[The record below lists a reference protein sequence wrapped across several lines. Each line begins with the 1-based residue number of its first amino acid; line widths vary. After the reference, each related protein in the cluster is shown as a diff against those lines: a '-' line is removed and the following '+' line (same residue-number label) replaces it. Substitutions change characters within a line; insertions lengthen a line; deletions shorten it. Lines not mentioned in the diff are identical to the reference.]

1 VINGEI
7 PSFYHCIIEVCADH
21 IMNSSQKTPLPF
33 HYAWI
38 IVITGTIVIMGC
50 LGFGRFA
57 LGMLLPSMASSLKLS
72 YAQIGYISTGNFIG
86 YLAAVLLCAPI
97 AKKIGSRQ
105 LIVIA
110 LAIIAISMALISQA
124 HSFVTV
130 LLLYL
135 ITGIGSGAANVPM
148 MGLITAWFDRSI
160 RGRAAGFVVIG
171 SGFAI
176 IISGKLIPFVNG
188 HVGPEG
194 WRTNWMILAGAVA
207 SIAVLAFLI
216 LRNRPQEKD
225 LGLLG
230 GVDRIASSMPL
241 TSVAGRASIY
251 RNKTLYLLGGVYF
264 LFGYTYVIYAT
275 FIVTTLV
282 KERGFSE
289 SVAGSF
295 WAWVG
300 FLSLFSGPVFGTLSD
315 HIGRKA
321 GLMLVF
327 LLQMLAYLMVAASL
341 PPLFLYLSIG
351 FYGIVAWSIPS
362 IMVAA
367 VSEYVG
373 PEKALSAF
381 GFITF
386 IFGLG
391 QITGP
396 SIAGVLAEKTGSF
409 SSSFF
414 MAAALAAAAII
425 LTGYLRRPQSTIC

>member
-1 VINGEI
+1 MSEHKTSH
-7 PSFYHCIIEVCADH
+7 PS
-21 IMNSSQKTPLPF
+21 F

-38 IVITGTIVIMGC
+38 IVVTGTIVIMAC

-57 LGMLLPSMASSLKLS
+57 LGMLLPSMASSLNLS
-72 YAQIGYISTGNFIG
+72 YTQIGYISTGNFIG

-110 LAIIAISMALISQA
+110 LAIIAASMALISRAQ
-124 HSFVTV
+124 SFFTV

-148 MGLITAWFDRSI
+148 MGLITAWFDRAI

-176 IISGKLIPFVNG
+176 IISGKLIPFVNSRI
-188 HVGPEG
+188 GPDG
-194 WRTNWMILAGAVA
+194 WRTNWMILAVAVA
-207 SIAVLAFLI
+207 SIAVFAFLV
-216 LRNRPQEKD
+216 LRNRPEEMD
-225 LGLLG
+225 LGPLG
-230 GVDRIASSMPL
+230 SEDRIAPSGPRGAAVSKEN
-241 TSVAGRASIY
+241 IY
-251 RNKTLYLLGGVYF
+251 RNKTLYLLGCIYF

-289 SVAGSF
+289 AVAGNF

-327 LLQMLAYLMVAASL
+327 LLQMLAYLMVASNL

-351 FYGIVAWSIPS
+351 FYGTVAWSIPS

-373 PEKALSAF
+373 PEKALAAF

-396 SIAGVLAEKTGSF
+396 SIAGILAERTGSF

-414 MAAALAAAAII
+414 MTAALSAMAIL
-425 LTGYLRRPQSTIC
+425 LTAFLRKPDPAGNR

>member
-1 VINGEI
+1 MNESK
-7 PSFYHCIIEVCADH
+7 PSTF
-21 IMNSSQKTPLPF
+21 PF

-38 IVITGTIVIMGC
+38 IVVTGTIVIMAC

-97 AKKIGSRQ
+97 ARKIGSRQ

-110 LAIIAISMALISQA
+110 LAIIAVSMALISRAQ
-124 HSFVTV
+124 SFVSV

-148 MGLITAWFDRSI
+148 MGLITAWFDRAI

-188 HVGPEG
+188 HVGPDG
-194 WRTNWMILAGAVA
+194 WRTNWVILAGAVA

-216 LRNRPQEKD
+216 LRNKPEDKN
-225 LGLLG
+225 LGPLG
-230 GVDRIASSMPL
+230 SEDRIVPSVPL
-241 TSVAGRASIY
+241 AAAVGRENIY
-251 RNKTLYLLGGVYF
+251 RNKTLYLLGGIYF

-289 SVAGSF
+289 AVAGNF

-300 FLSLFSGPVFGTLSD
+300 LLSLFSGPVFGTLSD

-327 LLQMLAYLMVAASL
+327 LLQMLAYLMVAANL

-373 PEKALSAF
+373 PEKALAAF

-396 SIAGVLAEKTGSF
+396 SIAGVLAERTGSF

-414 MAAALAAAAII
+414 MAAALAAAAIV
-425 LTGYLRRPQSTIC
+425 LTGYLRKPGPSGN

>member
-1 VINGEI
+1 
-7 PSFYHCIIEVCADH
+7 
-21 IMNSSQKTPLPF
+21 
-33 HYAWI
+33 
-38 IVITGTIVIMGC
+38 
-50 LGFGRFA
+50 
-57 LGMLLPSMASSLKLS
+57 
-72 YAQIGYISTGNFIG
+72 
-86 YLAAVLLCAPI
+86 
-97 AKKIGSRQ
+97 
-105 LIVIA
+105 
-110 LAIIAISMALISQA
+110 
-124 HSFVTV
+124 
-130 LLLYL
+130 
-135 ITGIGSGAANVPM
+135 
-148 MGLITAWFDRSI
+148 
-160 RGRAAGFVVIG
+160 
-171 SGFAI
+171 
-176 IISGKLIPFVNG
+176 
-188 HVGPEG
+188 
-194 WRTNWMILAGAVA
+194 MILAVAVA
-207 SIAVLAFLI
+207 SVAVFAFLV
-216 LRNRPQEKD
+216 LRNRPEEMD
-225 LGLLG
+225 LGPLG
-230 GVDRIASSMPL
+230 SEERIAPSGPRGAAVSKEN
-241 TSVAGRASIY
+241 IY
-251 RNKTLYLLGGVYF
+251 RNKTLYLLGCIYF

-289 SVAGSF
+289 AVAGNF

-327 LLQMLAYLMVAASL
+327 LLQMLAYLMVAATL

-373 PEKALSAF
+373 PEKALAAF

-396 SIAGVLAEKTGSF
+396 SIASILAERTGSF

-414 MAAALAAAAII
+414 MAVALAAMAIL
-425 LTGYLRRPQSTIC
+425 LTAFLRKPDPAGNR